1 MTKKDKRIQ
10 SLFRNPKSM
19 RFPELDAILTEL
31 GYEKRQSGKGSSHY
45 VYSHPDIEMLVV
57 LVSHGRNDM
66 LPEYQVRK
74 AVQSVKRL
82 LENL

>member
-1 MTKKDKRIQ
+1 
-10 SLFRNPKSM
+10 M
-19 RFPELDAILTEL
+19 RFFDLDAILTDL

-45 VYSHPDIEMLVV
+45 VYSHPDAEMLVV

-74 AVQSVKRL
+74 AVQSVRRL
-82 LENL
+82 LEKL